1 MIISIIVIILLL
13 LLLLFTGYCELL
25 RYLDIQW
32 MCVTDRQT
40 DIQTDGRTDA
50 MVDSM
55 RCVVSRVKCDLS
67 VVYMLCAVGQ
77 CGGGRGRGFRVCVC
91 VCVCVSAVTSLIVV
105 MAAGLVAAEAWWLRD
120 TPPPHPGSHC
130 SIAGRATASY

>member
-1 MIISIIVIILLL
+1 
-13 LLLLFTGYCELL
+13 
-25 RYLDIQW
+25 
-32 MCVTDRQT
+32 
-40 DIQTDGRTDA
+40 

-77 CGGGRGRGFRVCVC
+77 CGGGGGDSVYVC

-105 MAAGLVAAEAWWLRD
+105 MAAGLAAAGAWWLHG

-130 SIAGRATASY
+130 SIAGRASY